1 MLSILIPS
9 YNYNALSLV
18 SEIHNQAKRTEI
30 PFEIICL
37 DDASTNLFSENEKIN
52 HLANCNYEMLK
63 QNIGRSKIRNLLAH
77 KAQYDWLLFLDVDV
91 FPKDEDFIDRYVPFL
106 NDEIKIVNGGILYQ
120 SEKPEKSKVLRWV
133 YGKNRESI
141 HFTER
146 QKNPYLSF
154 LSLNF
159 LIHKSFFSKVSFNES
174 LPNLRHEDTLFSYDL
189 MQKKITIEHINNPI
203 YHLGLDHFEVA
214 IKKEK
219 ESLIALKNLIDNNL
233 LDPNYIKIAKVFE
246 IIKTLKLVFIFN
258 FFYKMTRSI
267 ILKNLSSNKPI
278 LFLFDLYRLGYLSS
292 LQTK

>member
-120 SEKPEKSKVLRWV
+120 SKKPEKSKVLRWV
-133 YGKNRESI
+133 
-141 HFTER
+141 
-146 QKNPYLSF
+146 
-154 LSLNF
+154 
-159 LIHKSFFSKVSFNES
+159 
-174 LPNLRHEDTLFSYDL
+174 
-189 MQKKITIEHINNPI
+189 
-203 YHLGLDHFEVA
+203 
-214 IKKEK
+214 
-219 ESLIALKNLIDNNL
+219 
-233 LDPNYIKIAKVFE
+233 
-246 IIKTLKLVFIFN
+246 
-258 FFYKMTRSI
+258 
-267 ILKNLSSNKPI
+267 
-278 LFLFDLYRLGYLSS
+278 
-292 LQTK
+292 